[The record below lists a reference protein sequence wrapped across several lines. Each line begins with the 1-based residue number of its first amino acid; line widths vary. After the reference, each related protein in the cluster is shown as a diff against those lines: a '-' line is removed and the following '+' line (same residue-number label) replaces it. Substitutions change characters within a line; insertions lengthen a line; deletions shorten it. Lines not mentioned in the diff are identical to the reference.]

1 MCFSSNDV
9 FKHYRLD
16 KESPKYPKKFS
27 DCSRLYS
34 DCEIPKEGYA
44 VKRRRKYPLKKKN
57 QTETEEETTQNSS
70 IETVDLVTKYVK
82 DQEK

>member
-1 MCFSSNDV
+1 M
-9 FKHYRLD
+9 FKKLRLPKD
-16 KESPKYPKKFS
+16 SPKYPKKFS
-27 DCSRLYS
+27 DCQKLYA

-44 VKRRRKYPLKKKN
+44 VKRRRRVQLRKRN
-57 QTETEEETTQNSS
+57 QTVTEEETTQNP